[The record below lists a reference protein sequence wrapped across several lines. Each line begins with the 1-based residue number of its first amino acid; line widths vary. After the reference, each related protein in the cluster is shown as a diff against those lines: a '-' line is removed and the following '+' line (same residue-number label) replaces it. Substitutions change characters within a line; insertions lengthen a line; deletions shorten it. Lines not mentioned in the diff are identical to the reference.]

1 MLFTQTLF
9 RHGGSNTKY
18 SHTKQ
23 DIKHKTTPQ
32 PLVVVAYLP
41 RAVLPEVNAFIYSL
55 VHSFIHS
62 FCCWKRWKRLL

>member
-1 MLFTQTLF
+1 VLFTQILF

-18 SHTKQ
+18 NHTKQ

-32 PLVVVAYLP
+32 PLVAYLP
-41 RAVLPEVNAFIYSL
+41 RAVLPGVNAFL
-55 VHSFIHS
+55 WFIHS